1 MACQVWNQSLQ
12 VTFCLLNW
20 VSISLSQPWSTH
32 NECSLEFFSKSFV
45 MDCSWLQVQSG
56 VWWHESCR
64 LVDLQISDYPL
75 EKINNQKYKFQGD
88 TEDNHDIPR
97 GIVWDEDF
105 APNIDEVDDDG
116 STSKLG
122 GALIVALGATFLV
135 FISLGAW
142 LFSKRG
148 DTLSGKPWKFADL

>member
-1 MACQVWNQSLQ
+1 
-12 VTFCLLNW
+12 
-20 VSISLSQPWSTH
+20 
-32 NECSLEFFSKSFV
+32 

-105 APNIDEVDDDG
+105 TPNIDEVDDDG
-116 STSKLG
+116 STSKFG
-122 GALIVALGATFLV
+122 RALIVALGAAF
-135 FISLGAW
+135 FAIISFGAW
-142 LFSKRG
+142 LFCKRG
-148 DTLSGKPWKFADL
+148 DFLSGKPWEMWFLIHCIWPLISYCLFQGFQLSGTTELSAWSFKDEAHS

>member
-1 MACQVWNQSLQ
+1 
-12 VTFCLLNW
+12 
-20 VSISLSQPWSTH
+20 
-32 NECSLEFFSKSFV
+32 

-105 APNIDEVDDDG
+105 TPNIDEVDDDG
-116 STSKLG
+116 SISKLG
-122 GALIVALGATFLV
+122 GALIVAFGAAFFAT
-135 FISLGAW
+135 ISLGAW
-142 LFSKRG
+142 LFCKRG
-148 DTLSGKPWKFADL
+148 DFLSGKPWKMGFLIHCIWPLISYYLFQGFQLSGSTELSARSLMDEAHS